1 VAVAQVAREH
11 VPVPSRPA
19 GTPAALRY
27 AELGWSII
35 PVDGTSK
42 QPLVPWRNFIDR
54 RPSIEEIQSWSMR
67 FRGAGIA
74 VITGP
79 VSKIVVL
86 DADGAEGV
94 AEAERLGVPKT
105 PTAHTPRGGAH
116 YYFRLPADLP
126 TTFKNAVK
134 LGESKK
140 LDVRG
145 YAGYVVAPFTKRA
158 DGKRYEWVLD
168 PEKVELAAPPAWF
181 VKMLRANAKLPVP
194 NGRSQPPRGSP
205 VVHEQAQSDEAD
217 HFIAKLPMYIQT
229 MIREGHD
236 LLRHKSKSECDFAVI
251 VTMLAAG
258 ADETFIEEI
267 YTHFPIGEKFQEPK
281 SGIYYLHRTIEQA
294 LERVRVVRVKYADP
308 IAYDEARMIGTPP
321 GARVHLALV
330 IEEASDAGRMIRC
343 GLTLPDPSR
352 PAGLAAR
359 WLRFFEA
366 AGMPAP
372 TTYEGTKLACRRLV
386 GKRLRVELGGDRHA
400 QNPISAFYG
409 A

>member
-1 VAVAQVAREH
+1 M
-11 VPVPSRPA
+11 PSRPA

-67 FRGAGIA
+67 FKGAGIA

-105 PTAHTPRGGAH
+105 PTARTPRGGAH
-116 YYFRLPADLP
+116 YYFQLPADLP

-145 YAGYVVAPFTKRA
+145 YAGYVVAPFTRRA
-158 DGKRYEWVLD
+158 DGKRYEWVFD
-168 PEKVELAAPPAWF
+168 PEKIKLAAPPAWF
-181 VKMLRANAKLPVP
+181 VKMLRANAKPTT
-194 NGRSQPPRGSP
+194 PPSRAISRGSP
-205 VVHEQAQSDEAD
+205 IVHQEEQSDEAD
-217 HFIAKLPMYIQT
+217 KLIAKLPSYIQT

-236 LLRHKSKSECDFAVI
+236 LTRFKSRSDCDFAII
-251 VTMLAAG
+251 VTLLAAG
-258 ADETFIEEI
+258 ADETLIEEI
-267 YTHFPIGEKFQEPK
+267 YSNCPIGEKFQESN
-281 SGIYYLHRTIEQA
+281 SGVYYLHRTIEQA

-308 IAYDEARMIGTPP
+308 IAYDEARMVGATP
-321 GARVHLALV
+321 GARVHLALI

-366 AGMPAP
+366 AGLSAP
-372 TTYEGTKLACRRLV
+372 TTYDGTRLACRQLV
-386 GKRLRVELGGDRHA
+386 GRRLRVELGGDRHA
-400 QNPISAFYG
+400 QNPISAFYR